1 MRKTISNMYFTTT
14 AILLVAGITVMGF
27 VQMYL
32 AISYFVNE
40 RKSALSGVVQV
51 AAKQVS
57 LLQPDE
63 DLPQLSEEN
72 WERMQRALSI
82 VSETSDSSL
91 LLADDQGNVI
101 LAAGFDRALGAQI
114 PQTVLDQMAGG
125 QNAMFVSGTLDG
137 VYDKGQYIAGCA
149 LTDASGQVRG
159 YAFASSYASA
169 LNGYVADMF
178 STFIL
183 SAGLM
188 LLISSL
194 LSVVFTTRLTLPLRR
209 IELLH
214 CKDRDTMLYAFSS
227 REIQLLPLDLTGT
240 GASGVSVSG
249 DYTDAPTSVMQFLG
263 FNTRR
268 APFSDAALRQAV
280 SAAAD
285 RQALVD
291 SCLLG
296 HGSAAQFPLSP
307 ASEEYPTELEAPYSI
322 AALQQ
327 LTQEEA
333 GSSGDAANAGNTSS
347 DNASAGMYAG
357 VSVTLLVNEENS
369 FKVSAAQEIAAA
381 LSRCGLTV
389 TVDSVPWE
397 TYLQRLQDGSFDLYY
412 GECRLTADWDILELV
427 GTEGSLNYGGFSDED
442 TDILL
447 AACRTASE
455 GQRSKALTA
464 LWQDLL
470 EKMPIA
476 PLCFKSDSVLTTTGL
491 VEGLTATETDPF
503 FSLEQWTVH
512 LDTPKA
518 AK

>member
-32 AISYFVNE
+32 AISYFVSE

-114 PQTVLDQMAGG
+114 PRTVLDQMADG

-209 IELLH
+209 IAEAARKFGAGDFSTRVPVEGEDEVAQLAVTFNNMAANLEAI
-214 CKDRDTMLYAFSS
+214 DSS
-227 REIQLLPLDLTGT
+227 RSNFMGNIAHELRTPMTSVKGFVDGMLDGTIPPELYNHYLGVVSQEVGRLTRLIQNMLDISKLEAGEYQVNARSYDVWESIT
-240 GASGVSVSG
+240 GAALAAEQRIESGRIQIQGLVPERTMVYADPDLVHQVVYNLLDNAIKFTPEEGIIRFGVTRSGGQVTVSIWNTG
-249 DYTDAPTSVMQFLG
+249 PGIAPEALPFVFDRFFKEDRSRGL
-263 FNTRR
+263 NTRG
-268 APFSDAALRQAV
+268 SG
-280 SAAAD
+280 
-285 RQALVD
+285 
-291 SCLLG
+291 LG
-296 HGSAAQFPLSP
+296 LH
-307 ASEEYPTELEAPYSI
+307 I
-322 AALQQ
+322 CK
-327 LTQEEA
+327 
-333 GSSGDAANAGNTSS
+333 
-347 DNASAGMYAG
+347 
-357 VSVTLLVNEENS
+357 VLVNLSGGKIWVESQEGEWCRFS
-369 FKVSAAQEIAAA
+369 FTLPAESAKKG
-381 LSRCGLTV
+381 R
-389 TVDSVPWE
+389 
-397 TYLQRLQDGSFDLYY
+397 
-412 GECRLTADWDILELV
+412 
-427 GTEGSLNYGGFSDED
+427 
-442 TDILL
+442 
-447 AACRTASE
+447 
-455 GQRSKALTA
+455 K
-464 LWQDLL
+464 
-470 EKMPIA
+470 
-476 PLCFKSDSVLTTTGL
+476 
-491 VEGLTATETDPF
+491 
-503 FSLEQWTVH
+503 
-512 LDTPKA
+512 
-518 AK
+518 

>member
-32 AISYFVNE
+32 AMSYFVSE

-63 DLPQLSEEN
+63 DLTQLSEEDR
-72 WERMQRALSI
+72 ERMQQALSI

-114 PQTVLDQMAGG
+114 PRTVLDQMAGG

-137 VYDKGQYIAGCA
+137 VYDKGQYSAGCA

-209 IELLH
+209 IAEAARKFGAGDFSTRVPVEGEDEVAQLAVTFNNMAANLEAI
-214 CKDRDTMLYAFSS
+214 DSS
-227 REIQLLPLDLTGT
+227 RSNFMGNIAHELRTPMTSVKGFVDGMLDGTIPPELYNHYLGVVSQEVGRLTRLIQNMLDISKLEAGEYQVNARSYDVWESIT
-240 GASGVSVSG
+240 GAALAAEQRIESGRIQIQGLVPERTMVYADPDLVHQVVYNLLDNAIKFTPEEGIIRFGVTRSGGQVTVSIWNTG
-249 DYTDAPTSVMQFLG
+249 PGIAPEALPFVFDRFFKEDRSRGL
-263 FNTRR
+263 NTRG
-268 APFSDAALRQAV
+268 SG
-280 SAAAD
+280 
-285 RQALVD
+285 
-291 SCLLG
+291 LG
-296 HGSAAQFPLSP
+296 LH
-307 ASEEYPTELEAPYSI
+307 I
-322 AALQQ
+322 CK
-327 LTQEEA
+327 
-333 GSSGDAANAGNTSS
+333 
-347 DNASAGMYAG
+347 
-357 VSVTLLVNEENS
+357 VLVNLSGGKIWVESQEGEWCRFS
-369 FKVSAAQEIAAA
+369 FTLPAESAKKG
-381 LSRCGLTV
+381 R
-389 TVDSVPWE
+389 
-397 TYLQRLQDGSFDLYY
+397 
-412 GECRLTADWDILELV
+412 
-427 GTEGSLNYGGFSDED
+427 
-442 TDILL
+442 
-447 AACRTASE
+447 
-455 GQRSKALTA
+455 K
-464 LWQDLL
+464 
-470 EKMPIA
+470 
-476 PLCFKSDSVLTTTGL
+476 
-491 VEGLTATETDPF
+491 
-503 FSLEQWTVH
+503 
-512 LDTPKA
+512 
-518 AK
+518 

>member
-32 AISYFVNE
+32 AISYFVSE

-63 DLPQLSEEN
+63 DLPQLSEEDR
-72 WERMQRALSI
+72 ERMQQALSI

-114 PQTVLDQMAGG
+114 PRTVLDQMAGG

-137 VYDKGQYIAGCA
+137 VYDKGQYSAGCA

-209 IELLH
+209 IAEAARKFGAGDFSTRVPVEGEDEVAQLAVTFNNMAANLEAI
-214 CKDRDTMLYAFSS
+214 DSS
-227 REIQLLPLDLTGT
+227 RSNFMGNIAHELRTTMTSVKGFVDGMLDGTIPPELYNHYLGVVSQEVGRLTRLIQNMLDISKLEAGEYQVNARSYDVWESIT
-240 GASGVSVSG
+240 GAALAAEQRIESGKIQIQGLVPERTMVHAAPDVVHQVVYTLLDNAIKFTPEEGIIRFGVTRSGGQVTVSIWNTG
-249 DYTDAPTSVMQFLG
+249 PGIAPEALPFVFDRFFKEDRSRGL
-263 FNTRR
+263 NTRG
-268 APFSDAALRQAV
+268 SG
-280 SAAAD
+280 
-285 RQALVD
+285 
-291 SCLLG
+291 LG
-296 HGSAAQFPLSP
+296 LH
-307 ASEEYPTELEAPYSI
+307 I
-322 AALQQ
+322 CK
-327 LTQEEA
+327 
-333 GSSGDAANAGNTSS
+333 
-347 DNASAGMYAG
+347 
-357 VSVTLLVNEENS
+357 VLVNLSGGKIWVESQEGEWCRFS
-369 FKVSAAQEIAAA
+369 FTLPAESAKKG
-381 LSRCGLTV
+381 R
-389 TVDSVPWE
+389 
-397 TYLQRLQDGSFDLYY
+397 
-412 GECRLTADWDILELV
+412 
-427 GTEGSLNYGGFSDED
+427 
-442 TDILL
+442 
-447 AACRTASE
+447 
-455 GQRSKALTA
+455 K
-464 LWQDLL
+464 
-470 EKMPIA
+470 
-476 PLCFKSDSVLTTTGL
+476 
-491 VEGLTATETDPF
+491 
-503 FSLEQWTVH
+503 
-512 LDTPKA
+512 
-518 AK
+518 